1 MPPDL
6 GFRYSPTWSGNPPH
20 MALQDIPLWIRC
32 REQFIPR
39 VTGWYFDAAV
49 GEGAGL
55 PQDPADSIAL
65 AYYRLTRKRL
75 DAVGDAGSVWLLLEL
90 RPNAGLGALG
100 SIQTY
105 RSLWERDPPDT
116 RPVEAW
122 LITDR
127 AEPDTMRTAINA
139 GVRFL
144 LV

>member
-6 GFRYSPTWSGNPPH
+6 GFRYPPTWPGNPPH
-20 MALQDIPLWIRC
+20 MSLQDIPLWVRC
-32 REQFIPR
+32 RDRFSTR
-39 VTGWYFDAAV
+39 VTDWYFDAAV
-49 GEGAGL
+49 GEGAG
-55 PQDPADSIAL
+55 PGPNPSDSIAL
-65 AYYRLTRKRL
+65 AYYRLTRKRI
-75 DAVGDAGSVWLLLEL
+75 DAVGDAGSTWLLLEL

-105 RSLWERDPPDT
+105 RSLWERDPPDS

-127 AEPDTMRTAINA
+127 GEPDTLRTAINA